1 MYLDP
6 QYWPNTIIDQH
17 MFLFIK
23 GETFAEG
30 GQRGGQRK
38 VGGHHRGG
46 TQRQQGDPPP
56 IHHIHLLY
64 AGL

>member
-1 MYLDP
+1 
-6 QYWPNTIIDQH
+6 

-30 GQRGGQRK
+30 GQRGGQRE

-46 TQRQQGDPPP
+46 TQRQQGDPHP